1 MEKSQRFLGEVT
13 HERINLKIWNN
24 EIKEVIDEK
33 KIAYRRWLS
42 IK

>member
-1 MEKSQRFLGEVT
+1 M
-13 HERINLKIWNN
+13 WDN
-24 EIKEVIDEK
+24 EIKEETDEK